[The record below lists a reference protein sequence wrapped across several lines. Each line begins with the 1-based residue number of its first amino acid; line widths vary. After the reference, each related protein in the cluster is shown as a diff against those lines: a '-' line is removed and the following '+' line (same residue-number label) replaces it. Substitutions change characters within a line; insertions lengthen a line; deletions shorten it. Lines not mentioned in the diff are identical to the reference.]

1 MYLWL
6 EEMGLVVFPQI
17 KTKEEFNQRFELLMR
32 RLVSEKIGARLSDAT
47 ILTGGAKNEP

>member
-32 RLVSEKIGARLSDAT
+32 RLVTEKIAARLSDVT
-47 ILTGGAKNEP
+47 NVIGGNDNEH

>member
-17 KTKEEFNQRFELLMR
+17 KSKEEFNQRFELLMR
-32 RLVSEKIGARLSDAT
+32 RLVSDKIAARLADVAT
-47 ILTGGAKNEP
+47 ITGGKNNEP

>member
-6 EEMGLVVFPQI
+6 EVMGLVVLPHI

-32 RLVSEKIGARLSDAT
+32 RLIADKIAARLSDDKM
-47 ILTGGAKNEP
+47 IIGGTGHES

>member
-17 KTKEEFNQRFELLMR
+17 KSKEEFNKRFELLMR
-32 RLVSEKIGARLSDAT
+32 RLVTEKIGARLSDVT
-47 ILTGGAKNEP
+47 NILGGAENEP